1 MHAYILE
8 LTRVNKIW
16 SNLTLVLVGRG
27 KHIVQQLSSQLEIY
41 YQSGN
46 MADILNKLSIYLT
59 SVKNKFCRANK
70 YVQIQEIVD
79 RQRLNIL
86 RKSFSDA

>member
-8 LTRVNKIW
+8 LIRVNKIW

-46 MADILNKLSIYLT
+46 MADILNKLSILQYFAEPI
-59 SVKNKFCRANK
+59 NMFN
-70 YVQIQEIVD
+70 Y
-79 RQRLNIL
+79 
-86 RKSFSDA
+86 RKL

>member
-59 SVKNKFCRANK
+59 SVNKLASSK
-70 YVQIQEIVD
+70 
-79 RQRLNIL
+79 L
-86 RKSFSDA
+86 R